1 MNALQNMECVKNGSS
16 SLKEQS
22 IIAMNTVMIHQAM
35 QFREN
40 GKSEEA
46 VAKFEAQAKSLEQKA
61 MTLSD
66 EFFAGIDCEWNN
78 EGLAIA
84 RAVSAA

>member
-22 IIAMNTVMIHQAM
+22 IIAMNTMMTHRAM
-35 QFREN
+35 KFREN
-40 GKSEEA
+40 GKPEDA
-46 VAKFEAQAKSLEQKA
+46 VAKFEEQAKALEQKA
-61 MTLSD
+61 LSLPE
-66 EFFAGIDCEWNN
+66 EFFARIDCEWNN